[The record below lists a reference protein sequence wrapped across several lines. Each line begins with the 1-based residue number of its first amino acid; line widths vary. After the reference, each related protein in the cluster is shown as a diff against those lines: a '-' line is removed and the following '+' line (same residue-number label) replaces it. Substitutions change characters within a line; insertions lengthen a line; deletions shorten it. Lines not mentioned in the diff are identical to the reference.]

1 MFLFID
7 LVGSTSFAEEFGDL
21 RAQQFLSALFTAFAK
36 PVRQYRGTIDD
47 YVGDAAIITWPM
59 TRGLRQDNCVKC
71 AFAIVD
77 AIEADADKWLQ
88 KFGRVPRL
96 RIALH
101 GGPIVT
107 AEVGVDHH
115 KIAYFGDTV
124 NTTARLESLSRTL
137 GVPILISSDLAKRLD
152 FSGDIKAEY
161 LGQHA
166 LKGRGQSLGVMALTR
181 EKEPALKLVARSA

>member
-1 MFLFID
+1 
-7 LVGSTSFAEEFGDL
+7 
-21 RAQQFLSALFTAFAK
+21 
-36 PVRQYRGTIDD
+36 
-47 YVGDAAIITWPM
+47 M

-115 KIAYFGDTV
+115 NIWLYSGDTV

-137 GVPILISSDLAKRLD
+137 GVPILISSDLAKRLG
-152 FSGDIKAEY
+152 FFRR
-161 LGQHA
+161 H
-166 LKGRGQSLGVMALTR
+166 QS
-181 EKEPALKLVARSA
+181 